1 MQDQGLPVDMGSS
14 AGGSTTKAGSQAEW
28 YRGHLKDPLWACQ
41 GENSKLQIHQAVFML
56 MSWKSDFCVR
66 DGAFEALLG
75 MMSKLFLP
83 EGNKLPPSYYLMKAI
98 LEVQDISS
106 VEWHACEVGCTGWEP
121 TPKAQWHKHKHDHC
135 QKCKGKRF
143 KTVMG
148 KLVPVRRFWF
158 VLPED
163 SIKELMSDPEFVA
176 ALLAAK
182 VARVGSFWAS
192 SEFNRLNKAVSGVL
206 TSTLHGV
213 IELGFDFAQ
222 PYNFVQHSTGLMFM
236 RAKLNFS
243 IGSFLAYFACP
254 FCKLA
259 GTLRGKTVRFLG
271 YCLPVLT
278 PAGVGKGKWFQMGAS
293 DGRLLQ
299 PPEQIAQAIAAAFN
313 RARGFQPPPGNRYKG
328 YSLLLRDL
336 YWVHPS
342 RLFVVPFCHAFHLG
356 IFKDLMHLL
365 FGKEARSGARDEG
378 GTAAANPLRIP
389 NDRRQVIRGRVE
401 QMRLHPSFNR
411 RFRSP
416 FTSKASWQIEECA
429 RALQCFLP
437 VCFRPVRRGSSKEEV
452 LQPDLA
458 KKAYGHLKR
467 FAAFHLGHEGF
478 DTQQEYVAAAIRAH
492 QELLEYG
499 KLVEQHVA
507 EGEAC
512 TFNLH
517 LLACQLLQQAL
528 ERGATYEQFELWVER
543 LIGDFKQRVK
553 LRTRA
558 EPEKTMMADDM
569 LKRALQRWRLQF
581 SELQTWHEYSGQ
593 AQRQRRYV
601 LGDEVGQLLGTGQQ
615 AGVGVWTE
623 AVQRDARNAV
633 LCNADVVGGEA
644 EQQLWLDNW
653 DAVTVEWFTEA
664 LLPGG
669 FYATSTLF
677 SRSRSRDGS
686 FVVVP
691 YAEGDESK
699 PWVGRVNRYL
709 RVSLPAPYAQQ
720 LQRSGHLLFAVCD
733 LLPYRQPYEDPDI
746 CGNDS
751 MILYGKD
758 TGARESTYSHL
769 DYPVLLSCIY
779 APAFRQDFVGADGQA
794 WWAFV
799 PLKFRTGGKR

>member
-1 MQDQGLPVDMGSS
+1 MCGSS
-14 AGGSTTKAGSQAEW
+14 SSKPGAPPPAQQQQQQQQQPGAPPPAQQQQQQPGAPPPARQQQQQQPEHGIHVTPAMRDSAGAIVWGAMFL
-28 YRGHLKDPLWACQ
+28 HF
-41 GENSKLQIHQAVFML
+41 AV
-56 MSWKSDFCVR
+56 
-66 DGAFEALLG
+66 LG
-75 MMSKLFLP
+75 
-83 EGNKLPPSYYLMKAI
+83 GVYA
-98 LEVQDISS
+98 
-106 VEWHACEVGCTGWEP
+106 
-121 TPKAQWHKHKHDHC
+121 
-135 QKCKGKRF
+135 
-143 KTVMG
+143 
-148 KLVPVRRFWF
+148 
-158 VLPED
+158 D
-163 SIKELMSDPEFVA
+163 SPA
-176 ALLAAK
+176 
-182 VARVGSFWAS
+182 
-192 SEFNRLNKAVSGVL
+192 
-206 TSTLHGV
+206 
-213 IELGFDFAQ
+213 
-222 PYNFVQHSTGLMFM
+222 